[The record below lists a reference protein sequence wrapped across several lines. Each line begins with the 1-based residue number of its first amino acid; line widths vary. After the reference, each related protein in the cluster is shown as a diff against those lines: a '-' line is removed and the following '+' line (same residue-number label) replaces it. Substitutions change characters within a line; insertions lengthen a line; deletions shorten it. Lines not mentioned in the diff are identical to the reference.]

1 MTVKKHSVEWTLK
14 VGAEGGAE
22 VSALKAEIEKLGRI
36 DAFAKLKRQ
45 TEDAKKEWSGAL
57 TEAGRLAKALG
68 ATQTAST
75 ELGAG
80 LDAAKIKAGALKTE
94 FENQK
99 SALESQRRKTDE
111 LRTAWTEARTQVDE
125 LATAIK
131 ETGRPT
137 VELSAA
143 MDAAKKNAG
152 ALKAEL
158 GQQLGALKDTRTA
171 TSEARQ
177 AWKDADGEV
186 KSMGQALVVTERNVA
201 RLSAQQKAAAA
212 SAARHHAEFR
222 TGTTTLAR
230 MRGELSQAGVNTTK
244 LASAQ
249 LQARSRVSALQ
260 AAMQSS
266 NAEMG
271 KTKVAAGSAAAG
283 LNVLRS
289 GVGGVQSALAGLMRF
304 APGGIVGIVAGIT
317 GGAAAG
323 KAMEYAKIAADYQT
337 IGVAMYVI
345 GRNAGYTRK
354 ELDEVEK
361 SLRKSGISMQ
371 ESRSNIAKLVTAKI
385 DLSKATVLAR
395 IAQDAAI
402 PAQKNSSEAF
412 GDLVVG
418 IQSAQ
423 VEMLRTLGINVSFEQ
438 SYRDMAKQLG
448 KNTTEL
454 TEAEK
459 MQARLNIVIKTASGI
474 AGTYE
479 ESLETVGKKISSLT
493 RLEDDAKT
501 KIGALFTPILAAGV
515 DAYTWAL
522 KRLNDQMDNLIS
534 SSESGAKKSPLFS
547 DGAAATGPVG
557 AAIAGMLKFREYFT
571 ERMTLEKEAAEKS
584 NAIEEGRAEKVKAI
598 NAELAEV
605 RAQNLESFL
614 EKAKSTLKEAEA
626 AEKQYAEQVK
636 KYQELR
642 AQAQLST
649 QEKVRALLR
658 TQMSDFDA
666 YKDKQREAEESLAKA
681 RTALAGGDAEAGE
694 AWAKKAQEQFAQLN
708 SEVKTGEQVFVSAA
722 EANRLA
728 VEGVLAAG
736 KALEESYL
744 NREQAAEK
752 SRISEATRMEQT
764 KADIETLEETM
775 SRIQDLEIA
784 ASVKDQAT
792 PVLESIQKEL
802 AQIKDKT
809 ITIKVNYDVGPRPKG
824 LATGGR
830 VPGYAFG
837 GRLPGYSRTDNM
849 LGMIRGGGFIGLA
862 GGEDVTNALSSR
874 VIYGAAPWLMPAL
887 NQVRTTADLSKVLAK
902 IKGMQGF
909 ANGGRV
915 SESYRVTLAAGD
927 RETTMT
933 TQSRAE
939 YDGLKAFTRTLNK
952 HKLVHGS

>member
-14 VGAEGGAE
+14 VGAEGGPE
-22 VSALKAEIEKLGRI
+22 VSALKSELEKLGRI
-36 DAFAKLKRQ
+36 DSFAKLKKQ
-45 TEDAKKEWSGAL
+45 TEDAEKEWRSATARVTAMAREL
-57 TEAGRLAKALG
+57 SSAEKPTKKMAQEFDRAKTQAGRLKDQFEQQRLALHK
-68 ATQTAST
+68 
-75 ELGAG
+75 L
-80 LDAAKIKAGALKTE
+80 
-94 FENQK
+94 
-99 SALESQRRKTDE
+99 
-111 LRTAWTEARTQVDE
+111 
-125 LATAIK
+125 
-131 ETGRPT
+131 
-137 VELSAA
+137 
-143 MDAAKKNAG
+143 
-152 ALKAEL
+152 
-158 GQQLGALKDTRTA
+158 
-171 TSEARQ
+171 
-177 AWKDADGEV
+177 
-186 KSMGQALVVTERNVA
+186 
-201 RLSAQQKAAAA
+201 
-212 SAARHHAEFR
+212 
-222 TGTTTLAR
+222 
-230 MRGELSQAGVNTTK
+230 RGELGQAGVNTSK
-244 LASAQ
+244 LSSAQ
-249 LQARSRVSALQ
+249 QQARQRVAELQKTLSA
-260 AAMQSS
+260 S

-271 KTKVAAGSAAAG
+271 KTKASAGSATAG
-283 LNVLRS
+283 LGLLR
-289 GVGGVQSALAGLMRF
+289 GGIGGVQSALAGLMRF

-323 KAMEYAKIAADYQT
+323 KAMEYAKIAAGYET

-354 ELDEVEK
+354 ELDAADQ

-371 ESRSNIAKLVTAKI
+371 ESRRNIAKLVAAKI
-385 DLSKATVLAR
+385 DLSKATTLAR

-402 PAQKNSSEAF
+402 PAQLNSSEAF
-412 GDLVVG
+412 GHLVDG

-448 KNTTEL
+448 KSATEL

-459 MQARLNIVIKTASGI
+459 MQARLNVVIKAAAGI

-479 ESLETVGKKISSLT
+479 ESLDTVGKKISSLT

-501 KIGALFTPILAAGV
+501 KIGSLFTPVLAAGV

-522 KRLNDQMDNLIS
+522 KKLNEQMDKLIK

-557 AAIAGMLKFREYFT
+557 AAIAGILKFREYFT

-584 NAIEEGRAEKVKAI
+584 NAIEEERAEKVKAI

-636 KYQELR
+636 KYQEMR

-649 QEKVRALLR
+649 QEKIRALLR

-915 SESYRVTLAAGD
+915 SESYRVTLAAGNS
-927 RETTMT
+927 ETTMT

>member
-22 VSALKAEIEKLGRI
+22 VSALKSELEKLGRI
-36 DAFAKLKRQ
+36 DSFAKLKKQ
-45 TEDAKKEWSGAL
+45 TEDAEKEWRSATARVASMAREL
-57 TEAGRLAKALG
+57 SSAEKPTKKMAQEFDRAKTQAGKLKDQFEQQRLALHKL
-68 ATQTAST
+68 
-75 ELGAG
+75 
-80 LDAAKIKAGALKTE
+80 
-94 FENQK
+94 
-99 SALESQRRKTDE
+99 
-111 LRTAWTEARTQVDE
+111 
-125 LATAIK
+125 
-131 ETGRPT
+131 
-137 VELSAA
+137 
-143 MDAAKKNAG
+143 
-152 ALKAEL
+152 
-158 GQQLGALKDTRTA
+158 
-171 TSEARQ
+171 
-177 AWKDADGEV
+177 
-186 KSMGQALVVTERNVA
+186 
-201 RLSAQQKAAAA
+201 
-212 SAARHHAEFR
+212 
-222 TGTTTLAR
+222 
-230 MRGELSQAGVNTTK
+230 RGELGQAGVNTTK
-244 LASAQ
+244 LSSAQ
-249 LQARSRVSALQ
+249 QQARQRVAELQKTLSA
-260 AAMQSS
+260 S

-271 KTKVAAGSAAAG
+271 KTKSSAGSAVTG
-283 LNVLRS
+283 LNLLRG

-323 KAMEYAKIAADYQT
+323 KAMEYAKIAADYET

-354 ELDEVEK
+354 ELDAADQ

-371 ESRSNIAKLVTAKI
+371 ESRKNIAKLVAAKI
-385 DLSKATVLAR
+385 DLSKATTLAR

-402 PAQKNSSEAF
+402 PAQLNSSEAF
-412 GDLVVG
+412 GHLVDG

-438 SYRDMAKQLG
+438 SYRDMAKQIG
-448 KNTTEL
+448 KSATEL

-459 MQARLNIVIKTASGI
+459 MQARLNVVIKAAAGI

-479 ESLETVGKKISSLT
+479 ESLDTVGKKISSLT

-501 KIGALFTPILAAGV
+501 KIGSLFTPILAAGV

-522 KRLNDQMDNLIS
+522 KKLNEQMDNLIK
-534 SSESGAKKSPLFS
+534 SSEEGVKKSPLFS
-547 DGAAATGPVG
+547 SGAAATGPLG
-557 AAIAGMLKFREYFT
+557 ATITGMFKFREYFT
-571 ERMTLEKEAAEKS
+571 ERMALEKQAAEAS
-584 NAIEEGRAEKVKAI
+584 NAIEEERAANVKSI

-605 RAQNLESFL
+605 RSQNLESFL
-614 EKAKSTLKEAEA
+614 EKAKATLKEAED
-626 AEKQYAEQVK
+626 AEKHYAEQVK
-636 KYQELR
+636 KYQEMR

-649 QEKVRALLR
+649 QEKIRALLR

-681 RTALAGGDAEAGE
+681 RTALSGGDAEAGE

-736 KALEESYL
+736 RALEESYI

-752 SRISEATRMEQT
+752 SRISEATRMEQAKT
-764 KADIETLEETM
+764 DIETLEETM

-802 AQIKDKT
+802 AQIKDKA